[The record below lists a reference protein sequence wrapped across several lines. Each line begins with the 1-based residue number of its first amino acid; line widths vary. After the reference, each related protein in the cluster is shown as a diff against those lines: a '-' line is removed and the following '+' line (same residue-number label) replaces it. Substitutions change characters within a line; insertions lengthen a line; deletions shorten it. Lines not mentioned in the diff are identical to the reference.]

1 MWSIQQ
7 LQYRCYFI
15 IFKLLGLFPISRIHF
30 LLKFSIFFFQVM
42 VLKWHLL
49 LARYFLNWPLMRK
62 WHITYYLSDCQGF
75 QPSKKLNL
83 PYKTMKLCY
92 SIHTELTGTYF
103 PSSKNIICYSRLR
116 AVPLRS
122 FTSKLER
129 GNSRERG
136 KRECEASESRGE
148 AEGEGGKGGRDCIL
162 LCNRRVQISPPPQH
176 RRIGLVDKQ

>member
-1 MWSIQQ
+1 MCRTLIETSQVYAMWSIQQ

-30 LLKFSIFFFQVM
+30 LLKFSMFFFQVM

-92 SIHTELTGTYF
+92 SIHTELNGTYF
-103 PSSKNIICYSRLR
+103 PSSKNIICYSKSLLEVTAIYIHAGFREFKKLR
-116 AVPLRS
+116 RQLLR
-122 FTSKLER
+122 K
-129 GNSRERG
+129 
-136 KRECEASESRGE
+136 CH
-148 AEGEGGKGGRDCIL
+148 I
-162 LCNRRVQISPPPQH
+162 
-176 RRIGLVDKQ
+176 